1 MCENYPI
8 SIIVFSDH
16 NVPDRI
22 LYAITSGMQYLKL
35 FVLWLSV
42 STIWGIIGTAVG
54 PGIVMLIVALTVGA
68 AGYLLM
74 TLLVFFDYR
83 VHWLYTGM
91 LVSALSLIVSAYLVK
106 GASGIELLILVLYV
120 GLLGV
125 GVSAFATKL
134 SIKRRLTI
142 E

>member
-1 MCENYPI
+1 
-8 SIIVFSDH
+8 
-16 NVPDRI
+16 
-22 LYAITSGMQYLKL
+22 
-35 FVLWLSV
+35 
-42 STIWGIIGTAVG
+42 
-54 PGIVMLIVALTVGA
+54 
-68 AGYLLM
+68 M

-83 VHWLYTGM
+83 AHWLYTGM

-106 GASGIELLILVLYV
+106 GASEVELLILVLYV

-134 SIKRRLTI
+134 SIKRRLTV

>member
-1 MCENYPI
+1 
-8 SIIVFSDH
+8 
-16 NVPDRI
+16 
-22 LYAITSGMQYLKL
+22 MQYLKL

-42 STIWGIIGTAVG
+42 STIWGLIGTAVG
-54 PGIVMLIVALTVGA
+54 PGIVMLIIALTVGA

-83 VHWLYTGM
+83 AHWLYTGM

-106 GASGIELLILVLYV
+106 GASEVELLILVLYV

-134 SIKRRLTI
+134 SIKRRLTV

>member
-1 MCENYPI
+1 
-8 SIIVFSDH
+8 
-16 NVPDRI
+16 
-22 LYAITSGMQYLKL
+22 
-35 FVLWLSV
+35 
-42 STIWGIIGTAVG
+42 
-54 PGIVMLIVALTVGA
+54 
-68 AGYLLM
+68 M

-106 GASGIELLILVLYV
+106 GASGVELLILVLYV

-134 SIKRRLTI
+134 SIKRRTRTVQTWRFDLARHRHRRDR
-142 E
+142 

>member
-1 MCENYPI
+1 
-8 SIIVFSDH
+8 
-16 NVPDRI
+16 
-22 LYAITSGMQYLKL
+22 MQYLKI

-42 STIWGIIGTAVG
+42 STIWGLIGIAVG
-54 PGIVMLIVALTVGA
+54 PGIVMLIIALTVGA
-68 AGYLLM
+68 AGYLLT

-106 GASGIELLILVLYV
+106 GASGVELLILVLYV
-120 GLLGV
+120 SLLGV
-125 GVSAFATKL
+125 GVSAFAA
-134 SIKRRLTI
+134 RR